1 MQNTNSYR
9 RVGRSALSTFLL
21 LAAALL
27 VTAGQ
32 AHAQVVRTVDRS
44 FTDALVNPCTGETI
58 SFTGTLTTTSNVH
71 NNGNRTNIRL
81 TTDVKAK
88 GAVTVD
94 PYGQPVSYGTSYKIQ
109 TRTVGVNDML
119 NPVTYPFQQSQTLDM
134 KLVAPGSENN
144 YFFRFNVRLV
154 ISGAGELTV
163 FKETSDLRCENTIIF
178 GQDYIYAPSIKVYGT
193 TTSITDDSG
202 GTSVGGTTGG
212 SRYAT
217 VSPTSGTDYQ

>member
-1 MQNTNSYR
+1 MQSTNSYR
-9 RVGRSALSTFLL
+9 RVGRGALTTFML

-27 VTAGQ
+27 ITAGQ

-58 SFTGTLTTTSNVH
+58 SFTGTMTSTSSVN
-71 NNGNRTNIRL
+71 NNGSRTNMRF

-88 GAVTVD
+88 GVVTVD
-94 PYGQPVSYGTSYKIQ
+94 PYGQPVSYGTNYKIQ
-109 TRTVGVNDML
+109 TRALSVNDVL
-119 NPVTYPFQQSQTLDM
+119 NPVTYPFQQSQSLDM

-154 ISGAGELTV
+154 ISGTGELTM

-178 GQDYIYAPSIKVYGT
+178 GTDTLYAPPLKQYGT
-193 TTSITDDSG
+193 TTSVTNDSG
-202 GTSVGGTTGG
+202 GSTGPAMATSP
-212 SRYAT
+212 T
-217 VSPTSGTDYQ
+217 VSDY